1 MEKAKVTIL
10 LAAYKGVE
18 YAGAQIESILAQ
30 DCGGWQL
37 VLSDDGE
44 DTAELLES
52 YAAAHPERI
61 RHIRSGRRFGSAQ
74 KHFMYLL
81 EHYGLETPYVMFS
94 DQDDVWHPDKVRKT
108 LALMEET
115 ETDPSLPVLVHTDLK
130 VVDGELKEIAPSFL
144 DFSKMDG
151 SRLAFHELLVQN
163 VVTGCTVM
171 INHALAALAARAG
184 DLPQM
189 MMHDWW
195 MALIA
200 SALGKTAFLPE
211 ATIDY
216 RQHGKNQVGAK
227 NAGSLAYLKSRLNG
241 QYAKD
246 MRDGTVVQ
254 TAAFLKLYG
263 AELNE
268 EQRKLCR
275 AMTGLASHGKLWRL
289 RAMTR
294 YHLWKNTLPR
304 RIGQI
309 IWW

>member
-171 INHALAALAARAG
+171 INRPLAQLALKGAG
-184 DLPQM
+184 RPEM
-189 MMHDWW
+189 CMHDWW
-195 MALIA
+195 MALAAARFGSI
-200 SALGKTAFLPE
+200 SCLEEPLVQ
-211 ATIDY
+211 Y
-216 RQHGKNQVGAK
+216 RQHGINSIGAK
-227 NAGSLAYLKSRLNG
+227 
-241 QYAKD
+241 
-246 MRDGTVVQ
+246 
-254 TAAFLKLYG
+254 KLGKEYIF
-263 AELNE
+263 E
-268 EQRKLCR
+268 RV
-275 AMTGLASHGKLWRL
+275 THGKDVRDALEATRVQARYASEVFALGPDDVITQYGRLSDRNKAERL
-289 RAMTR
+289 RFYAR
-294 YHLWKNTLPR
+294 HRIFKSGPARNVGLLLW
-304 RIGQI
+304 G
-309 IWW
+309 